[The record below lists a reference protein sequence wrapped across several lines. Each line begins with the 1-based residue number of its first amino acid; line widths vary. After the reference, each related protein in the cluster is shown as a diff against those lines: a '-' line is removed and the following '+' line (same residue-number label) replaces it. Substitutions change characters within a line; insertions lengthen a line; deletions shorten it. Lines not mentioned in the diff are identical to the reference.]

1 MPEQNFLPV
10 GLLKKQAHER
20 WSHIYDQIDGV
31 TKDEKKTALIEIL
44 ALRELAL
51 TYLTPPEEI
60 KPKQR
65 AGGKQNKSFIR

>member
-1 MPEQNFLPV
+1 MPDQNFLPA

-20 WSHIYDQIDGV
+20 WSNIYEQIEGV

-44 ALRELAL
+44 ALRQLAL
-51 TYLTPPEEI
+51 LYLRVPEEV

-65 AGGKQNKSFIR
+65 ASGKQGKSFIR

>member
-20 WSHIYDQIDGV
+20 WSSIYDQIEGV
-31 TKDEKKTALIEIL
+31 TKDEKKTSLIEIL

-51 TYLTPPEEI
+51 TYLMSPEEV
-60 KPKQR
+60 KPKSSNL
-65 AGGKQNKSFIR
+65 GKKGKSFTR